1 MTVRHIILHM
11 GSDEAHASRF
21 RTALALAKE
30 KNAHLE
36 IAFTTAP
43 TGMPAAIQGRGA
55 SSAYIA
61 EATAIAREKADQ
73 IYKEISEQCIAGGVE
88 WSWEVLEGDP
98 NRLLADRS
106 LFADVIV
113 VSQDHGV
120 TFEDYVGLHAPDE
133 LIMQASCSVLVLP
146 KNVETP
152 TVGRRILIAWHDTR
166 QAAHAVR
173 RGRDFLEQADKI
185 YLLTCDRPHHRYEKG
200 RDIAGYLRRHDVEVE
215 QVSDVADSNIG
226 ATILSYAE
234 DLKADMIVMGAY
246 GRSRWREI
254 LTGGVTHH
262 VLSHMKIPVLTS
274 H

>member
-1 MTVRHIILHM
+1 M
-11 GSDEAHASRF
+11 GSDDAHSSRL

-30 KNAHLE
+30 RNAHLE
-36 IAFTTAP
+36 VAFTTTP
-43 TGMPAAIQGRGA
+43 TGMPGAIKGRGA

-61 EATAIAREKADQ
+61 EATAIAREKAEL
-73 IYKEISEQCIAGGVE
+73 IYKEISKECVTCGVD
-88 WSWEVLEGDP
+88 WSWEILEGDP

-106 LFADVIV
+106 LFADVII
-113 VSQDHGV
+113 VSLDHGV
-120 TFEDYVGLHAPDE
+120 TFEDHVGVHAPDD
-133 LIMQASCSVLVLP
+133 LIMQASCSILVLP
-146 KNVETP
+146 KNVETV

-166 QAAHAVR
+166 QTAHAVR

-185 YLLTCDRPHHRYEKG
+185 YLLTCDRPHHRYEKS
-200 RDIAGYLRRHDVEVE
+200 RDIAGYLRRHDIEVE
-215 QVSDVADSNIG
+215 QVSDVGDSNVG

-234 DLKADMIVMGAY
+234 DLNADMIVMGAY

-262 VLSHMKIPVLTS
+262 VLSRMKIPVLAS